1 LLQKH
6 QCGSE
11 SPEDDGIA
19 AWFTE
24 MISMRKM
31 VVRVVNGFQNDAVI
45 TYEKM
50 VVGQKGTGEVSVCQE
65 NSLL

>member
-1 LLQKH
+1 
-6 QCGSE
+6 
-11 SPEDDGIA
+11 
-19 AWFTE
+19 